1 MKRRRFVQSIVA
13 APAAS
18 ALFIDAGNAQQ
29 AQPPG
34 NPANPAPGV
43 PQNPARGGQP
53 PGFAA
58 QELPRLDASV
68 PDVAA
73 DTTPRFFT
81 QSQFE
86 ALKHLC
92 ELLQPPL
99 ESRPGAVEARA
110 PEFLDFLISE
120 SPAERQELYRK
131 GLDALNAESGK
142 RYRKPFAAITAAE
155 GDAILAPLREAW
167 QYNPPASVLGGFLVA
182 AKADVRT
189 ATVNSREYVA
199 TAAGSGSRRG
209 GGIGLYWY
217 SLD

>member
-1 MKRRRFVQSIVA
+1 
-13 APAAS
+13 
-18 ALFIDAGNAQQ
+18 
-29 AQPPG
+29 
-34 NPANPAPGV
+34 
-43 PQNPARGGQP
+43 
-53 PGFAA
+53 
-58 QELPRLDASV
+58 LPRLDASV

-73 DTTPRFFT
+73 DTTPKFFT
-81 QSQFE
+81 QPQFE

-92 ELLQPPL
+92 EFLQPSI

-120 SPAERQELYRK
+120 SPADRQELYRK
-131 GLDALNAESGK
+131 GLDALNSESGK
-142 RYRKPFAAITAAE
+142 RYRKPFAATTGPEA
-155 GDAILAPLREAW
+155 DAILAPLREAW
-167 QYNPPASVLGGFLVA
+167 QYNPPASVLGRFLVA

-199 TAAGSGSRRG
+199 AAGRGGSRRM